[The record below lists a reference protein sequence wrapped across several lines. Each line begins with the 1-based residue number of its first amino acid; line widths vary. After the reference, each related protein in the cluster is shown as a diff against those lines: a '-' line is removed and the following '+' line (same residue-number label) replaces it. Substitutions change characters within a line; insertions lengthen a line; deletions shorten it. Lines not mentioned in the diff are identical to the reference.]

1 MQILEFY
8 KHIIEAAG
16 LEVSDEGIVIANID
30 GVSSPVEIGGKLLRL
45 PTPEFLKNPDWD
57 TYLAFHPLCEN
68 AARGESEV
76 LKHLRRYMVSTL
88 NTDLMFMMESLVSIC
103 ADKDNHRRLS
113 TTASECLD
121 AIPGAD
127 ATSVKKLEKIEKEM
141 DLTSKEVVG
150 EVLDRIA
157 TTQRRRMINMYLTR
171 GGMWRD
177 KKYARV
183 CSVEFPFVSE
193 NDREGRSIFGVKLR
207 VGDFEGFR
215 NLFKFIIGEK
225 DDLTTAF
232 HGATNTLTA
241 PYLTALLL
249 SWIKISK
256 RLNQLKK
263 VYGKHVEGMKDLMVD
278 LSWEKELDNFTEMSR
293 MIPPLDGNTGAVERE
308 EQPSVAAPARRTV
321 SSRMIGQSSAP
332 AEHLIENNPV
342 PTIIQQQAEQLV
354 ATTAPA
360 ASTGTVTWQEI
371 QAAKNKAVA
380 PVVQQPMYVQQP
392 AQPQVVIGQ
401 DGRQYVMQPV
411 AAAPAPIQYAPVQAV
426 DNWAAA
432 SFVAA
437 QPQQQVLQQ
446 NRIGE
451 RNQPQ
456 VQQQQQYWGGG
467 GL

>member
-1 MQILEFY
+1 MEILEFY
-8 KHIIEAAG
+8 KHVIEAAG
-16 LEVSDEGIVIANID
+16 LQVSEENIVMANID
-30 GVSSPVEIGGKLLRL
+30 GVDTPVEIGGKLLRL

-57 TYLAFHPLCEN
+57 AYVAFHPLCEN

-76 LKHLRRYMVSTL
+76 LKQLRRFMVSTL
-88 NTDLMFMMESLVSIC
+88 NADLMFMMESLVGIC

-141 DLTSKEVVG
+141 DLTSREVVG
-150 EVLDRIA
+150 EVMDRIA
-157 TTQRRRMINMYLTR
+157 TTQRRRMVNMFLTR

-207 VGDFEGFR
+207 VGDYEGFR

-241 PYLTALLL
+241 PYLTALLM
-249 SWIKISK
+249 SWFKISK

-263 VYGKHVEGMKDLMVD
+263 VYGKHVEGMKDLIVD
-278 LSWEKELDNFTEMSR
+278 TSWEKELENFTEMSR

-308 EQPSVAAPARRTV
+308 EQPSTPAARRTV
-321 SSRMIGQSSAP
+321 SARMIGQSAAP
-332 AEHLIENNPV
+332 AEQMSEMAPQPIV
-342 PTIIQQQAEQLV
+342 TQQAQQLV
-354 ATTAPA
+354 ETIAPSSSTA
-360 ASTGTVTWQEI
+360 SVTWQEI
-371 QAAKNKAVA
+371 QAAKNKPVQ
-380 PVVQQPMYVQQP
+380 PVVQQQLYAQP
-392 AQPQVVIGQ
+392 VVQPQVVVGA

-411 AAAPAPIQYAPVQAV
+411 TPTVQYAPVPAQ

-432 SFVAA
+432 SFMTG
-437 QPQQQVLQQ
+437 QQQPAVIQQ

-451 RNQPQ
+451 RNQVQPQ
-456 VQQQQQYWGGG
+456 QHSWLGGG